1 MLEIGGAFL
10 LGGILGILFALLTKH
25 FKSRNNRLS
34 VAVAMVFVTLG
45 LCDMLGLSNLLCCM
59 MMSAVY
65 VNISDVYEQVF
76 ELTDRISAPIFMLF
90 FFLSGADLNVGIIA
104 GVGMIGVL
112 YVIFRVVGKVLGA
125 YLGGVICHVEPTVAK
140 ISRLYLDT
148 SSRSSDWLGFYCH
161 ERSTG
166 VWCYDSNNYFVWYG
180 YL

>member
-1 MLEIGGAFL
+1 M
-10 LGGILGILFALLTKH
+10 
-25 FKSRNNRLS
+25 
-34 VAVAMVFVTLG
+34 
-45 LCDMLGLSNLLCCM
+45 LCCM

-125 YLGGVICHVEPTVAK
+125 YLGGVICHVEPTVK
-140 ISRLYLDT
+140 KYLGYT
-148 SSRSSDWLGFYCH
+148 LIPQAGVAIGLA
-161 ERSTG
+161 STAMS
-166 VWCYDSNNYFVWYG
+166 VVPELS
-180 YL
+180 LIHI